1 MTKNVN
7 AAINEINDISRQLL
21 SRILAVLK
29 KIEQKTEQSSPHA
42 SHENTDEITEN
53 ELSTLM
59 SERQKLINNLFNHY
73 SQQELSNE
81 SDLLNQMSALD
92 KKLSTSS
99 QTCKQALAN
108 QIIKLKKR
116 DQVTQSYQKY

>member
-29 KIEQKTEQSSPHA
+29 KIEQKTEQSSPNA

-53 ELSTLM
+53 ELSALM
-59 SERQKLINNLFNHY
+59 SQRQKLINNLFNHY

>member
-1 MTKNVN
+1 VTKNVN

-21 SRILAVLK
+21 SRILSVLK
-29 KIEQKTEQSSPHA
+29 NIEQKTEQSLTTA
-42 SHENTDEITEN
+42 NHENNDEITEN
-53 ELSTLM
+53 ELSALM
-59 SERQKLINNLFNHY
+59 SQRQNLINNLFNHY

-99 QTCKQALAN
+99 QTCKKALAN
-108 QIIKLKKR
+108 QIIKLQKRKK
-116 DQVTQSYQKY
+116 VKQSYQKY

>member
-1 MTKNVN
+1 MTNNVN

-21 SRILAVLK
+21 SRILSVLK
-29 KIEQKTEQSSPHA
+29 NIEQKTEQSPTTA
-42 SHENTDEITEN
+42 SHENNDEITEN
-53 ELSTLM
+53 ELSALM
-59 SERQKLINNLFNHY
+59 SQRQKLINNLFNHY

>member
-1 MTKNVN
+1 MTNNVN

-29 KIEQKTEQSSPHA
+29 KIEQKTEQSPTTA
-42 SHENTDEITEN
+42 SHENNDEITES
-53 ELSTLM
+53 ELSALM
-59 SERQKLINNLFNHY
+59 SQRQKLINNLFNHY

-81 SDLLNQMSALD
+81 SDLLNLMSALD
-92 KKLSTSS
+92 KQLSTSS

-108 QIIKLKKR
+108 QIIKLQKRKK
-116 DQVTQSYQKY
+116 VTQSYQKY

>member
-1 MTKNVN
+1 MTNNVN

-29 KIEQKTEQSSPHA
+29 KIEQKTEQSSPNA

-53 ELSTLM
+53 ELSALM
-59 SERQKLINNLFNHY
+59 SQRQKLINNLFNHY

-116 DQVTQSYQKY
+116 DQVAQSYQKY

>member
-21 SRILAVLK
+21 SRILSVLK
-29 KIEQKTEQSSPHA
+29 KIEKKTEQSSPHA

-53 ELSTLM
+53 ELSALM
-59 SERQKLINNLFNHY
+59 SQRQKLINNLFNHY

-108 QIIKLKKR
+108 QIIRLKKR

>member
-1 MTKNVN
+1 MTNNVN

-29 KIEQKTEQSSPHA
+29 KIEQKTEQSSPNA

-53 ELSTLM
+53 ELSALM
-59 SERQKLINNLFNHY
+59 SQRQKLINNLFNHY

>member
-21 SRILAVLK
+21 SRILSVLK
-29 KIEQKTEQSSPHA
+29 NIEQKTEQSLTTA
-42 SHENTDEITEN
+42 NHENNDEITEN
-53 ELSTLM
+53 ELSALM
-59 SERQKLINNLFNHY
+59 SQRQNLINNLFNHY

-99 QTCKQALAN
+99 QTCKKALAN
-108 QIIKLKKR
+108 QIIKLQKRKK
-116 DQVTQSYQKY
+116 VKQSYQKY